1 METYLNGE
9 LFKIEQNSAQA
20 DIFTLLATGRHQPG
34 TVSPGKK
41 AATCMGH
48 GNTIHYMGIV
58 VTLVGVN
65 KVSNC
70 GLGSLL
76 HEKFTYKLTYKVL
89 FMQNIVWSVV

>member
-1 METYLNGE
+1 MLTPVSEMGTYLNGE

-20 DIFTLLATGRHQPG
+20 DFFTSLATGRHQPG

-48 GNTIHYMGIV
+48 GNTIHYTGI
-58 VTLVGVN
+58 VTLVGLS
-65 KVSNC
+65 KGSNC

-76 HEKFTYKLTYKVL
+76 DEKLTYKVL
-89 FMQNIVWSVV
+89 SMQNIV